1 MFILIQVFL
10 SKIFFLK
17 LIMIV
22 TNNAVSQ
29 QVITAVNLWQD
40 IYMYMQRRHL
50 LYKKEGQ
57 CHYIQVIMIKEEK
70 YILHV

>member
-1 MFILIQVFL
+1 MFILIQVSL
-10 SKIFFLK
+10 LKIFSLK
-17 LIMIV
+17 LIMIM

-29 QVITAVNLWQD
+29 QVITEANLWQN

-57 CHYIQVIMIKEEK
+57 CHYIQVIMIKEKK